1 MWNDVPK
8 RLHRPLKVFP
18 FGDNADE
25 LVIIG
30 TVEYWPED
38 GSYKKQD
45 MAARAKYQ
53 NDSTTG
59 KAEIVRLQVWLS
71 G

>member
-1 MWNDVPK
+1 MWSGVPK
-8 RLHRPLKVFP
+8 RIHRPLKIFP

-38 GSYKKQD
+38 GPSKKQD
-45 MAARAKYQ
+45 MAARARYQ
-53 NDSTTG
+53 KIPTTR